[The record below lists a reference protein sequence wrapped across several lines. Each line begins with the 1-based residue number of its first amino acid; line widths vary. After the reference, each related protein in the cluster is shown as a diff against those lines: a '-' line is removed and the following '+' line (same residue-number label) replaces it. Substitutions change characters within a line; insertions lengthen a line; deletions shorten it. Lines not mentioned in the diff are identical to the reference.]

1 MEKKQLHSFKLKLK
15 NSLPKTAKIGFAET
29 FDSTVYQTID
39 LCSSFSERKLKAI
52 CYSKIINTE
61 EQKRMITLQHRR
73 ARNA

>member
-1 MEKKQLHSFKLKLK
+1 MQRFTTGFRPGHGFTQNNLS
-15 NSLPKTAKIGFAET
+15 KTAKIGFAET

-61 EQKRMITLQHRR
+61 EQKRIT
-73 ARNA
+73 APKS